1 MHRQIVHRIYKKTGG
16 KEEEMEEEEQ
26 EERGG
31 KEKKGKG
38 KGVKGVNNEDREK
51 AGQIDRC
58 GFSSL
63 ETIVN

>member
-1 MHRQIVHRIYKKTGG
+1 
-16 KEEEMEEEEQ
+16 MEEEEQ